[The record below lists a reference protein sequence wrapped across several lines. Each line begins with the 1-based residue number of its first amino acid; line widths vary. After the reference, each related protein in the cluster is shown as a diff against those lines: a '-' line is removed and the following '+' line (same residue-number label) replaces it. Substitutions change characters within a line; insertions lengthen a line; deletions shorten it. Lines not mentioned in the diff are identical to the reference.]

1 MFLRSREALTASK
14 GYRMTEIL
22 TEKKLTPQ
30 QRKAIETLF
39 TTGSVTAA
47 ALASGVTRTT
57 LYKWKNDT
65 VFTEAMQEAEKEAV
79 AGLARSLA
87 GLGESAAAA
96 LFDALQ
102 PSEKISTRLRAAE
115 IVTDRLLKL
124 RELVTLEA
132 RIAALEA
139 ANGHQ

>member
-1 MFLRSREALTASK
+1 
-14 GYRMTEIL
+14 MTEIL

-65 VFTEAMQEAEKEAV
+65 AFTEAMQEAEAEAV

-102 PSEKISTRLRAAE
+102 PGEKMSTRLRAAE

-124 RELVTLEA
+124 RELVTLEE

-139 ANGHQ
+139 GNGQT

>member
-1 MFLRSREALTASK
+1 
-14 GYRMTEIL
+14 MTEIA
-22 TEKKLTPQ
+22 TEKKLTTQ

-39 TTGSVTAA
+39 TTGSVSAA
-47 ALASGVTRTT
+47 ALAAGVNRATI
-57 LYKWKNDT
+57 YKWRNNDET
-65 VFTEAMQEAEKEAV
+65 FAEAIQEAEADAV

-102 PSEKISTRLRAAE
+102 PGEKMSTRLRAAE

-132 RIAALEA
+132 RIQALEA
-139 ANGHQ
+139 GNAK

>member
-1 MFLRSREALTASK
+1 MEPPTK

-22 TEKKLTPQ
+22 TEKKLTPG

-47 ALASGVTRTT
+47 ALAAGVSRTT
-57 LYKWKNDT
+57 LYKWQADEM
-65 VFTEAMQEAEKEAV
+65 FSEALKDSEAQAV

-87 GLGESAAAA
+87 GLGEAATQA

-102 PSEKISTRLRAAE
+102 PCERMSTRLRAAE

-124 RELVTLEA
+124 RELVTLEE
-132 RIAALEA
+132 RIKALEA
-139 ANGHQ
+139 LNAVE

>member
-1 MFLRSREALTASK
+1 MS
-14 GYRMTEIL
+14 EIA
-22 TEKKLTPQ
+22 TEKKLTPT
-30 QRKAIETLF
+30 QRKVIETLF
-39 TTGSVTAA
+39 TTGSISAA
-47 ALASGVTRTT
+47 ALAAGVNRATI
-57 LYKWKNDT
+57 YKWRNNDT
-65 VFTEAMQEAEKEAV
+65 TFAEAMQEAEADAV

-102 PSEKISTRLRAAE
+102 PSEKMSTRLRAAE

-132 RIAALEA
+132 RIQALEA
-139 ANGHQ
+139 GNAK